1 MRFIPAVSPVQ
12 IQVPLPD
19 SMKRREALHG
29 IPNGPLVKW
38 LRHGPFTAVTWVR
51 IPYGSPSHKTSW
63 YCGVLWAQKQGGLAQ
78 LVRAPASHAGG
89 HWFESS
95 SLHQEESLEPQG
107 FEDFSFPRTRKYW
120 AAGLAV
126 ICGKIRPF
134 SCLCCKS
141 VANFSCPSIL
151 CAAMDWGIFLCPQE
165 ITYFSSR
172 TVTFA
177 KMSIVANLQQL
188 NKIRR
193 FSKRSVPSQQ
203 SGPPGSGGHSGYRHA
218 RSYPPCCV
226 PPNTAL
232 P

>member
-12 IQVPLPD
+12 IQVPLPNPWSAAWRFMD
-19 SMKRREALHG
+19 PL
-29 IPNGPLVKW
+29 NGPLVKW

-95 SLHQEESLEPQG
+95 SLHQRKSLEPQG

-134 SCLCCKS
+134 FMPLLQKCCKFFLSFNPLRRNGLGDFS
-141 VANFSCPSIL
+141 VSAGDYIL
-151 CAAMDWGIFLCPQE
+151 
-165 ITYFSSR
+165 
-172 TVTFA
+172 
-177 KMSIVANLQQL
+177 LQQDSHL
-188 NKIRR
+188 CKDVDCCKFATIEQNQEVLKAFRTFSAVWASRERR
-193 FSKRSVPSQQ
+193 S
-203 SGPPGSGGHSGYRHA
+203 
-218 RSYPPCCV
+218 
-226 PPNTAL
+226 
-232 P
+232 